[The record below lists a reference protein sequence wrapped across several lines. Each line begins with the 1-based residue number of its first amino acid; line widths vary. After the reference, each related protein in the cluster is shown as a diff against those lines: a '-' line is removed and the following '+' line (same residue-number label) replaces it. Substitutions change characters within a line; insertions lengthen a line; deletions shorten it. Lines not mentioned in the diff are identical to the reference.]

1 MNTYLIL
8 KHSHVLLVVLTF
20 ILFNIRY
27 GLRLALPQK
36 PLPRWLKI
44 VPHISD
50 TLLLLSGL
58 GLMHI
63 TRWMPFGNA
72 PWLGVKLVL
81 LLLYIGWGVVAI
93 KSTPRTGKSLFAY
106 VMAML
111 CIMTMALLAVY
122 KPVLW

>member
-8 KHSHVLLVVLTF
+8 KHSHVLLVVFTF

-36 PLPRWLKI
+36 PLPRFLTI
-44 VPHISD
+44 LPHIND

-58 GLMHI
+58 GLMHL
-63 TRWMPFGNA
+63 TRWMPFGYA
-72 PWLGVKLVL
+72 PWLGAKLVL
-81 LLLYIGWGVVAI
+81 LLLYIGLGAVAI
-93 KSTPRTGKSLFAY
+93 KSAPRTGSSAFAY

-111 CIMTMALLAVY
+111 CIITMALLAVY
-122 KPVLW
+122 KPLLW

>member
-1 MNTYLIL
+1 MYLAL
-8 KHSHVLLVVLTF
+8 KHSHLLLVVLTVV
-20 ILFNIRY
+20 LFQLRFFW
-27 GLRLALPQK
+27 RLAKPQQ
-36 PLPRWLKI
+36 PLPAVWRRL
-44 VPHISD
+44 PHMND

-58 GLMHI
+58 LLMWMAG
-63 TRWMPFGNA
+63 WMPFGNA

-111 CIMTMALLAVY
+111 CITTMALLAVY

>member
-1 MNTYLIL
+1 MYLAL
-8 KHSHVLLVVLTF
+8 KHSHLLLVVLTVV
-20 ILFNIRY
+20 LFQLRFFW
-27 GLRLALPQK
+27 RLAKPQQ
-36 PLPRWLKI
+36 PLPAVWRRL
-44 VPHISD
+44 PHMND
-50 TLLLLSGL
+50 TLLLRSGL
-58 GLMHI
+58 LLMW
-63 TRWMPFGNA
+63 RAGWMPFGNA

-111 CIMTMALLAVY
+111 CITTMALLAVY

>member
-44 VPHISD
+44 VPHIND

-63 TRWMPFGNA
+63 TRWKPFGNA